1 VTVTQIQ
8 IIGGGLAGCEAA
20 LFLADHGLSV
30 TLYDMK
36 PDGHTE
42 VHKQDTLAE
51 LVCSNS
57 FRSDSLANAV
67 GLLKAEMRLLGS
79 AVMDAADRTRIPA
92 GSALAVDRT
101 GFSRLLTD
109 RILNHPNIE
118 FISEEITGFDPE
130 KPGIYTILSPG
141 PMASRGLTAFLKRLT
156 SRRYLNF
163 YDAIAPIISRDSIDE
178 TKTFMASRYDKGGA
192 DYLNCPMDRE
202 SYLSFYK
209 ALINAETVNLR
220 GFEKDRKLFEGCLP
234 VEEIARR
241 GKDALC
247 FGPLKPVGLRHPET
261 GKASHAV
268 VQLRA
273 EDNEGQYFNLVGFQ
287 THLKQGEQRK
297 VFRMIPGLEAA
308 QFERYGSMHRNTFI
322 NSPELLNGD
331 FSMKKYPSL
340 YVAGQISGVEG
351 YLESAASGL
360 IAAVSILL
368 RENGLENQ
376 IFPEASMLGGL
387 SRHVST
393 FKANF
398 QPSNVIFA
406 MVPAPET
413 RIRGGRKA
421 RREFLSNR
429 ALQALERFLSNYP
442 ILNY

>member
-1 VTVTQIQ
+1 
-8 IIGGGLAGCEAA
+8 
-20 LFLADHGLSV
+20 
-30 TLYDMK
+30 
-36 PDGHTE
+36 
-42 VHKQDTLAE
+42 
-51 LVCSNS
+51 
-57 FRSDSLANAV
+57 
-67 GLLKAEMRLLGS
+67 
-79 AVMDAADRTRIPA
+79 
-92 GSALAVDRT
+92 
-101 GFSRLLTD
+101 
-109 RILNHPNIE
+109 
-118 FISEEITGFDPE
+118 
-130 KPGIYTILSPG
+130 
-141 PMASRGLTAFLKRLT
+141 
-156 SRRYLNF
+156 
-163 YDAIAPIISRDSIDE
+163 
-178 TKTFMASRYDKGGA
+178 
-192 DYLNCPMDRE
+192 
-202 SYLSFYK
+202 
-209 ALINAETVNLR
+209 
-220 GFEKDRKLFEGCLP
+220 
-234 VEEIARR
+234 
-241 GKDALC
+241 
-247 FGPLKPVGLRHPET
+247 
-261 GKASHAV
+261 
-268 VQLRA
+268 
-273 EDNEGQYFNLVGFQ
+273 
-287 THLKQGEQRK
+287 
-297 VFRMIPGLEAA
+297 MIPGLEAA